1 MPLNVRA
8 KGVSL
13 SAATNWAFNWIVG
26 EVTPYLQEKIEWRL
40 YPMHGFFCI
49 CSFVLVYFCESP
61 PSIVVCYLYR
71 MFLYSFS
78 LPSSPSNAT
87 QRVFAPQ
94 CIQKRRACLLKR
106 WMLFSAKVRWGYIG
120 RSEINRASFFIDVY
134 T

>member
-13 SAATNWAFNWIVG
+13 STATNWAFNWIVG

-61 PSIVVCYLYR
+61 PSVVVCYLYR
-71 MFLYSFS
+71 MFPYSFS
-78 LPSSPSNAT
+78 LLSLQRNAT
-87 QRVFAPQ
+87 RV
-94 CIQKRRACLLKR
+94 RAT
-106 WMLFSAKVRWGYIG
+106 
-120 RSEINRASFFIDVY
+120 VY
-134 T
+134 PETKGVPLEEMDAVFGEGALGLYWPFGD